1 MHLHLHGQSRWHDDI
16 TIIGNR
22 EALTRLR
29 SLIDATLTQ
38 DAVNGIS
45 SASSETNKNDAC
57 FFTNDGEGYFA
68 DVVLLEDSDE
78 RWKALKLPYTDFEMI
93 RPQDNDLVWNARK
106 QDFERLDTY
115 GSVVNSM
122 RNTMQAKIGD
132 WLLTGNTGVSSET
145 MAAMALGSN
154 TPSGD
159 GPHDTGDFS
168 RCVKLVHAVPEVLE
182 ALKMRMRMEGTLPVP
197 KFVPL
202 IIHWNKLLELFKA
215 VWGENFEKNPPYDE
229 FRKVPAYK
237 HLLEMI
243 TLINEGK
250 VKAEDDLY
258 AMAVQSV
265 AERDDRLY
273 AQKKAKQEAAA
284 KAKAEYD
291 ALPAI
296 KKRPKLEDC
305 AIVAEGVNA
314 FVDANPSKWGQYRAD
329 LIDWMVKNWN
339 HQSAYELAKAMERDG
354 WTISENDLDEIGL
367 VYDHISDAH
376 KKAQIDWLSRNKITA
391 PFPAG
396 TYVKFKHGR
405 QELTGVIKEREAY
418 SSRFGQYVIA
428 VDEQFNYGKGCPI
441 VNWEDVEACE

>member
-1 MHLHLHGQSRWHDDI
+1 MYLHLHGQSRWHDDM

-22 EALTRLR
+22 EALARLR
-29 SLIDATLTQ
+29 SLIDTTLTQ

-45 SASSETNKNDAC
+45 SASSETTRDDAC

-78 RWKALKLPYTDFEMI
+78 RWKALKLPYTDLEII
-93 RPQDNDLVWNARK
+93 RPKDDDLVWNARK

-115 GSVVNSM
+115 GSVTESM
-122 RNTMQAKIGD
+122 RETMQAKIGD
-132 WLLTGNTGVSSET
+132 WLLNGNTGVSSKT

-154 TPSGD
+154 TNSGD
-159 GPHDTGDFS
+159 VPHDTGDFS
-168 RCVKLVHAVPEVLE
+168 RCVKLVHAVPQVLE
-182 ALKMRMRMEGTLPVP
+182 ALKMRIHIEGTLPVP

-202 IIHWNKLLELFKA
+202 IAHWDKLLELYKA
-215 VWGENFEKNPPYDE
+215 VWGENFDKKLPYDE
-229 FRKVPAYK
+229 LRKMPAFK

-243 TLINEGK
+243 TLINEGN

-258 AMAVQSV
+258 AMAVQVVS
-265 AERDDRLY
+265 ERDERLY
-273 AQKKAKQEAAA
+273 TQEKAKQEAAA
-284 KAKAEYD
+284 KEKAEYD

-296 KKRPKLEDC
+296 KKRPKLDSD

-314 FVDANPSKWGQYRAD
+314 FVDAYPRKWGQYRAD

-339 HQSAYELAKAMERDG
+339 HQRAYELAKAMDSDG
-354 WTISENDLDEIGL
+354 WNISEDDLESLSLI
-367 VYDHISDAH
+367 YDYISDAH
-376 KKAQIDWLSRNKITA
+376 KKAQVQWISKNNITA

-396 TYVKFKHGR
+396 THVKFKHGR
-405 QELTGVIKEREAY
+405 QELTGVIKELEAY

-428 VDEQFNYGKGCPI
+428 VDEHFNYGNGCPI